1 MSATPNPG
9 PACAARLQAERPP
22 AGASRHRRAH
32 TALDGGPPRE
42 PAAAPGAAQA
52 PAARRPG
59 WRARHGPLVPAL
71 PALPQAACL
80 RRCPGA
86 GAVMRAACAAS
97 GMLGAC
103 RQTAPS
109 VTAWRQSGPRAER
122 PAAAGQARD
131 GHPALR
137 AQVDE
142 RGCGGGPRGQRCQR
156 GRPQPLRCL
165 RPLRRVPHEA
175 RAQPGRPLTLSLE
188 VCSGCRTPL
197 HEVGF
202 HRLEERGSAAVQ
214 LENAI

>member
-1 MSATPNPG
+1 VLRGCRRSGRPRAPAAT
-9 PACAARLQAERPP
+9 AARTPRSTAARRANPRPRPAPRRRPPP
-22 AGASRHRRAH
+22 AG
-32 TALDGGPPRE
+32 
-42 PAAAPGAAQA
+42 PAGAAG
-52 PAARRPG
+52 AA
-59 WRARHGPLVPAL
+59 LVTAL

-142 RGCGGGPRGQRCQR
+142 RGCGGGTRRQRRQR
-156 GRPQPLRCL
+156 GRPQPLRRL

-175 RAQPGRPLTLSLE
+175 RVTLNRPGAAPPLA
-188 VCSGCRTPL
+188 SGGDCHTPL
-197 HEVGF
+197 H
-202 HRLEERGSAAVQ
+202 RGGLPLVQGNGKRCNATGAV
-214 LENAI
+214 